1 VEADLDVLTAE
12 GIEPQV
18 RERLVAR
25 IGPMIRVVVD
35 TSRSQDRNRRQAL
48 DQIEN
53 RLRSALKTHPDRR
66 ATRPKRSAVERRLE
80 AKRRR
85 SERKADRGRRRWDDD

>member
-1 VEADLDVLTAE
+1 MEADLDLLTAE

-18 RERLVAR
+18 RERLVVR
-25 IGPMIRVVVD
+25 TGPMIRVVVD

-53 RLRSALKTHPDRR
+53 RLRSALKTQSERR
-66 ATRPKRSAVERRLE
+66 ATGPRRSAVERRLE
-80 AKRRR
+80 NKRQR
-85 SERKADRGRRRWDDD
+85 SERKADRRRRWEDD

>member
-1 VEADLDVLTAE
+1 MEAELDVLAAE
-12 GIEPQV
+12 GIDEEM
-18 RERLVAR
+18 RKRLVAR
-25 IGPMIRVVVD
+25 IGPTIRVVVD

-53 RLRSALKTHPDRR
+53 RLRSGLQTDRERR
-66 ATRPKRSAVERRLE
+66 ATGPRRSAVERRLA

-85 SERKADRGRRRWDDD
+85 SERKADRRRRWDDD